1 MRFITDIEI
10 RGLKSSELIIFIIF
24 RFSLRELG
32 CSDPAKATT
41 SYPNS
46 VSPTSISQ
54 DMQDDPMDE
63 VNYHV
68 RHSEG
73 RAVML
78 CLNYHS
84 SQTEDQII
92 PVQVPKAARIL
103 TRTRQS

>member
-1 MRFITDIEI
+1 MRSVTDIEI
-10 RGLKSSELIIFIIF
+10 RGLKRSEFDIF
-24 RFSLRELG
+24 RFSLREPG
-32 CSDPAKATT
+32 CSDPTKATT
-41 SYPNS
+41 GYPNS
-46 VSPTSISQ
+46 VLPTSINR
-54 DMQDDPMDE
+54 DIQDDPMDE

-73 RAVML
+73 QAVVL

-92 PVQVPKAARIL
+92 PVQAAQIL

>member
-1 MRFITDIEI
+1 MRIITDIKI
-10 RGLKSSELIIFIIF
+10 RRLKRSEFTIF
-24 RFSLRELG
+24 RFLLREPG
-32 CSDPAKATT
+32 CSDPAKATAG
-41 SYPNS
+41 YPNS
-46 VSPTSISQ
+46 VLINQ
-54 DMQDDPMDE
+54 DIQDDPMDE

-73 RAVML
+73 WAVML

-92 PVQVPKAARIL
+92 SVQVPKAARIL